1 MLVEKMH
8 RNIKPRGGN
17 LQARASLLVATT
29 LSRDSRCREKGL
41 VILVI
46 GVRIASAMIRKGG

>member
-17 LQARASLLVATT
+17 LQARARRLLLV
-29 LSRDSRCREKGL
+29 LGSEKDL

-46 GVRIASAMIRKGG
+46 GVRIASAMVRKG